1 MAFIHKYST
10 ISKGNTFNQGIID
23 GCINSKIATEIT
35 HPDYKDIITG
45 INLRRMSVIVKMG
58 LANTI
63 KCSSRNKID
72 AIVVATGFASL
83 HNSELFLCSL
93 IDPEQSILS
102 PTPFINSV
110 HNTISGEIALHTQNK
125 GYNITYSQGS
135 LSFEGA
141 LLDSI
146 LLTKEGKNVIVGGVD
161 EVIPPLDNLSMNIK
175 SKEEFTTGSTF
186 FNISPN
192 KNGSL
197 AEIVNCII
205 TKEEKANYYITDNFN
220 SNEDVLISGHST
232 CNHSKKINTLN
243 YSKFSGIL
251 MTNPAFGLQLAV
263 ELLNTD
269 ISELDGCKLPS
280 RIKRVFII
288 NHASKNDIGIIILRK

>member
-1 MAFIHKYST
+1 MAFIHNYST

-23 GCINSKIATEIT
+23 GCINFKIAT
-35 HPDYKDIITG
+35 DIIHPYYNDVIAG
-45 INLRRMSVIVKMG
+45 INLRRMSVTVKMS

-63 KCSSRNKID
+63 KCLPGNKVD
-72 AIVVATGFASL
+72 AIVVATGLASI

-125 GYNITYSQGS
+125 GYNSTYSQGS

-161 EVIPPLDNLSMNIK
+161 EAVPILDKMWTE
-175 SKEEFTTGSTF
+175 SKFTTGSTF
-186 FNISPN
+186 FNLSHN
-192 KNGSL
+192 KEHSL
-197 AEIVNCII
+197 AEISNCII
-205 TKEEKANYYITDNFN
+205 TKEDQ
-220 SNEDVLISGHST
+220 LISLMDTEFNPEEDFIISGAST
-232 CNHSKKINTLN
+232 CNKLEKINAFN
-243 YSKFSGIL
+243 YSKYSGVY
-251 MTNPAFGLQLAV
+251 MTNSSFGLQLAV
-263 ELLNTD
+263 EILNSLETN
-269 ISELDGCKLPS
+269 ELDGHKLPS
-280 RIKRVFII
+280 KLKRVIII
-288 NHASKNDIGIIILRK
+288 NRCSKNDVGVIIVKK